1 MALKTVRIAAELLS
15 GSRARAPLSGPAS
28 LLGVLPG
35 KGVGALVAAGAAVCV
50 GAGAGAVAFVGVAV
64 DVGLALGDGV
74 AVGEAVPVGVVV
86 AEGVAG
92 AVGFGV
98 RGVDGDA
105 DGNGPTAGADG
116 SLGAGADGAG
126 TVGADVSLGAGPVAP
141 APSDGAPSVPGVSGP
156 HDGPMFGTGGGLSTV
171 GSTAIGRVGAA
182 GAGIDAGSVAG
193 LAAVSPPAAGV
204 STPGEGAG
212 VVLGSGAWKADGAL
226 PEGVVPPSGVFS
238 VAGRSWLEP
247 TMTNATVP
255 ATTMAAGAAHFPTI
269 TPRMLVAPKPRARL

>member
-35 KGVGALVAAGAAVCV
+35 KGVGALVGVGAAVCV
-50 GAGAGAVAFVGVAV
+50 GAGAVAFVGVAV
-64 DVGLALGDGV
+64 GVGLALGDGV

-116 SLGAGADGAG
+116 SLGAG
-126 TVGADVSLGAGPVAP
+126 PVAP
-141 APSDGAPSVPGVSGP
+141 APSDGAPSDGAPSDGAPSDGAPSVPGVSGP

-182 GAGIDAGSVAG
+182 GAGTDAGSVAG